1 MYRYFTNDD
10 LAAAWRMIKLWLP
23 AGAVKKIKFVSK
35 TTVDEYVHPDQKFV
49 AWGGNDS
56 WLYEFVDEVVEK
68 PKLNGYAN
76 SSSSISSEEEIQPV
90 EAKTTAAVTVEPE
103 AKVTFSVDKPM
114 QDYEVSPDYELVF
127 LKGPKGLTASVSI
140 SNNTQAPMAF
150 KIKTTSPERYRVR
163 PSLGIIAGGTNVKI
177 EIFYQPVSPDS
188 EDFSDVLKDKFLI
201 NLLKDSNDA
210 TYKNDIREKKPT
222 YQHRLKAS
230 VKKSLLKASPER
242 RESTVPTYDKDKD
255 IYLKEVRLT

>member
-1 MYRYFTNDD
+1 
-10 LAAAWRMIKLWLP
+10 
-23 AGAVKKIKFVSK
+23 
-35 TTVDEYVHPDQKFV
+35 
-49 AWGGNDS
+49 
-56 WLYEFVDEVVEK
+56 
-68 PKLNGYAN
+68 
-76 SSSSISSEEEIQPV
+76 
-90 EAKTTAAVTVEPE
+90 
-103 AKVTFSVDKPM
+103 
-114 QDYEVSPDYELVF
+114 
-127 LKGPKGLTASVSI
+127 
-140 SNNTQAPMAF
+140 MAF